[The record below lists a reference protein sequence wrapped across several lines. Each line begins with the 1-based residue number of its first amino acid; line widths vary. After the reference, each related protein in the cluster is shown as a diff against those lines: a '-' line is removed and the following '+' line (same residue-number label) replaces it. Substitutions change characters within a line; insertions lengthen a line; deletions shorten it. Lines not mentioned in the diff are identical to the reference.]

1 MIGGGL
7 PLTYDELE
15 FRHQL
20 ARENPVKGFD
30 YENIA
35 EINMRE

>member
-15 FRHQL
+15 FRHQV
-20 ARENPVKGFD
+20 ARQNNMKGFD
-30 YENIA
+30 YKNMA
-35 EINMRE
+35 AINMRG